1 MPTTTETTTL
11 DLSWHLGDRA
21 DLITLAAA
29 PDAEE
34 AFWEGSLWV
43 EARVSWEV
51 ANRYSPG
58 GVTRVDITAVELDGV
73 TVDPAWLSVLGIVG
87 AVENALVGE

>member
-21 DLITLAAA
+21 DLLALAAA

-34 AFWEGSLWV
+34 AFWEGELRV

-51 ANRYSPG
+51 ADRWSPG
-58 GVTRVDITAVELDGV
+58 GVTDVTVLSAELDGV
-73 TVDPAWLSVLGIVG
+73 TVDPAWVDVLGLTD
-87 AVENALVGE
+87 AVVAGVA